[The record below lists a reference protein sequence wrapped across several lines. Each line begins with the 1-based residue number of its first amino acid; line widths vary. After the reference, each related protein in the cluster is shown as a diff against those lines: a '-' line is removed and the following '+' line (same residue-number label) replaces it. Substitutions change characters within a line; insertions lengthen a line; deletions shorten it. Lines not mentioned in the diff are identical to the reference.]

1 MRCFSWI
8 NVKTWGIRWLG
19 INFRQ
24 PEQKEG
30 LILYSSEL
38 WMEALYF
45 CIEGFR
51 CSICGTLFKEVNDS
65 QIVCLYGSCHSW
77 ESKESRSVHFVI
89 PSGKSCQS
97 GILMLALVIYQ
108 SESHWKIVCFLWYRD
123 ILWRGFRHAVIRSIR
138 TLSYRGDSYQRN
150 ILCSINRLNN
160 LHLFVVGMVSTES
173 TFCYTCHSN
182 SLNSSLFNNN
192 CIRYYKAIIKSQD
205 IKDAFVWML
214 TTIE

>member
-1 MRCFSWI
+1 MSVWI
-8 NVKTWGIRWLG
+8 LPLLRKQGIPICPLRHTIW
-19 INFRQ
+19 Q
-24 PEQKEG
+24 V
-30 LILYSSEL
+30 SSKRYPYACTGDISVRVSL
-38 WMEALYF
+38 
-45 CIEGFR
+45 
-51 CSICGTLFKEVNDS
+51 KDS
-65 QIVCLYGSCHSW
+65 
-77 ESKESRSVHFVI
+77 
-89 PSGKSCQS
+89 
-97 GILMLALVIYQ
+97 MLSL
-108 SESHWKIVCFLWYRD
+108 YRD

-192 CIRYYKAIIKSQD
+192 CIRYYKAIIKSQG